1 MTLPA
6 VTLLFVTTPKRNL
19 AAPAGA
25 VASSSNRTHSPGATS
40 NWSPMV
46 LETSDPSDV
55 SHCTRRRTPPMFV
68 LDRSQAR
75 NTYRSPGRVE
85 GAVDVSFDQKLIAPV
100 EPVRWALSDCSP
112 RRFWAVETL
121 TGDSGIPWTQ
131 LPTPLSYVPSTRFR

>member
-25 VASSSNRTHSPGATS
+25 VASSSNRTHSPEAIGR
-40 NWSPMV
+40 WPPQV
-46 LETSDPSDV
+46 LGSVIETCCPSDV

-68 LDRSQAR
+68 LVRSQAR
-75 NTYRSPGRVE
+75 NTYRSPGRVV

-100 EPVRWALSDCSP
+100 APVRWPLMDCPP
-112 RRFWAVETL
+112 RRFRSEE
-121 TGDSGIPWTQ
+121 
-131 LPTPLSYVPSTRFR
+131 